1 MTAPT
6 LVIVPLHD
14 RPPNYEYPALLAQA
28 AGFTPVLPPKA
39 WLGTPWRA
47 GNTDRL
53 AAWLDDVA
61 PAADGLVAALDTLGY
76 GGLVNSRRSPDP
88 AATVL
93 ARLHQLRELKQAH
106 PALTI
111 LAYSV
116 LMRISRANSAEEEKA
131 YWESYGVRLFRMSY
145 LEDRL
150 AMMAGAPGDEDE
162 LATLG
167 TEVPQEIVNDYLH
180 GRARNHEVNRA
191 MIEWTALGIFDY
203 LIVPQDD
210 TVEYGWNIAER
221 RRLQRLVHQLRVGD
235 RVSIYPGTDETDMLL
250 IARYAA
256 QRAGLAPRIATR
268 YSSVRAGQIIT
279 GYEDRPM
286 EELIKAHL
294 GPLAGSLTTEP
305 AQADVMLYVNTP
317 AEVQGEGVDQYVL
330 NVAHDDMY
338 ALEGKAQD
346 AVEAYLRS
354 PHLQHTLR
362 ERYSAQRDVHEF
374 ARSLAADMRAGRACA
389 VVDVAYVNGA
399 DLALGAALLSTADVA
414 QLAGYGGWNTAGNT
428 LGSVLAHAVIRTLQV
443 RAGATAAQLEA
454 HVAFLFTRFV
464 DDYLYQALVRPQVAF
479 EVLPTLD
486 HAPTMGDL
494 GDIQGGVRDEVA
506 RRLVERAEE
515 LAVNAFVGRRIHG
528 PDGPVLIDEIRIDNI
543 FLPWRRLFEVG
554 FDVAVRLQT
563 SGDST
568 P

>member
-1 MTAPT
+1 MNQPT
-6 LVIVPLHD
+6 LVIVPLDD
-14 RPPNYEYPALLAQA
+14 RPPNYEYPALLAHA
-28 AGFTPVLPPKA
+28 AGLAPVLPAKA
-39 WLGTPWRA
+39 WLGTPWRT
-47 GNTDRL
+47 GNTARL
-53 AAWLDDVA
+53 ADWLDEVA
-61 PAADGLVAALDTLGY
+61 PTADGLVVALDTLGY

-88 AATVL
+88 AETVL
-93 ARLHQLRELKQAH
+93 ARLHQLRELKQTH
-106 PALTI
+106 PGLTI

-116 LMRISRANSAEEEKA
+116 LMRVSRDNSAEEEKA
-131 YWESYGVRLFRMSY
+131 YWEAYGARLFRMSY

-150 AMMAGAPGDEDE
+150 AMMAGAPGDEEE
-162 LATLG
+162 LAALG
-167 TEVPQEIVNDYLH
+167 AEVPPEIVNDYLH

-221 RRLQRLVHQLRVGD
+221 RRLQRLVHQLNVAE

-250 IARYAA
+250 IARFAA
-256 QRAGLAPRIATR
+256 QRAGLRPRIATR

-279 GYEDRPM
+279 AYEDRPM

-294 GPLAGSLTTEP
+294 GPLAGSLTAEP
-305 AQADVMLYVNTP
+305 ARADVTLYVNTP

-338 ALEGKAQD
+338 ALTGKARD
-346 AVEAYLRS
+346 AVEAHLRS
-354 PHLQHTLR
+354 PHLQGTLR
-362 ERYSAQRDVHEF
+362 ERYSAQRDVREF
-374 ARSLAADMRAGRACA
+374 ARSLAADVRDGRTCA

-399 DLALGAALLSTADVA
+399 DLALGKALKNTVDLAA
-414 QLAGYGGWNTAGNT
+414 LAGYGGWNTAGNT
-428 LGSVLAHAVIRTLQV
+428 LGSVLAHAVIRAIQL
-443 RAGATAAQLEA
+443 RDGATAAQLTA
-454 HVAFLFTRFV
+454 HVAFLFARFV

-486 HAPTMGDL
+486 HAPTLGDL
-494 GDIQGGVRDEVA
+494 AELQSTVRAEVE
-506 RRLVERAEE
+506 RRLITRAEE
-515 LAVNAFVGRRIHG
+515 LAVDAFVGRQVSASGTVIT
-528 PDGPVLIDEIRIDNI
+528 IDEVRVANV

-554 FDVAVRLQT
+554 FDVSVQLAATENQL
-563 SGDST
+563 